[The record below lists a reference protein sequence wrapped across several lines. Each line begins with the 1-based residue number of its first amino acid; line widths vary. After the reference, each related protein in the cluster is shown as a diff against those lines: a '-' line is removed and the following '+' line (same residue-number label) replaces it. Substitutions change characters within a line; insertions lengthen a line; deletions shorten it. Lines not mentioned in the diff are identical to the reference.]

1 MNPFRYTALLAA
13 GLVFA
18 GTAAADKAT
27 PIRIRGDIV
36 SHTSDTLM
44 IHRRSGGTVTLD
56 LGPNIPISA
65 VRKMTLADIKPGSF
79 IGTAAKTNTQGKLIA
94 QEVVVFPE
102 SARGTGEGHYA
113 WDLGAQSSMTNANV
127 DAMVQSTSG
136 SDLHLSYKGGTNT
149 VTVAPDVPIVS
160 FVPAAADDLTVGKK
174 VFAVAVVDAMNHY
187 VAQRVV
193 VEKDGVV
200 PPM

>member
-1 MNPFRYTALLAA
+1 MNLSWNTGLLTA
-13 GLVFA
+13 GLLFA
-18 GTAAADKAT
+18 SLAAADNAT

-44 IHRRSGGTVTLD
+44 IRRRSGDTVTLD

-65 VRKMTLADIKPGSF
+65 VRKMILADITPGSF
-79 IGTAAKTNTQGKLIA
+79 IGTVTKTDAKGNLTA
-94 QEVVVFPE
+94 QEVMVFPK
-102 SARGTGEGHYA
+102 SVRGTGEGSYA

-127 DAMVQSTSG
+127 DAKVQSIGG
-136 SDLHLSYKGGTNT
+136 SDLHLSYKGGTKT
-149 VTVAPDVPIVS
+149 VTVPSDAPILAL
-160 FVPAAADDLTVGKK
+160 VPATPDDLTAGKK
-174 VFAVAVVDAMNHY
+174 IFAVAVIDAINHF
-187 VAQRVV
+187 VAQRIV